1 MIGMPTQSERSNR
14 STIDTNSYQGRKS
27 VMTQQTESVAAERGR
42 RSVHRVRLALVGA
55 ALLVAAGSLLTAAAA
70 SATMTPEKCLASKSK
85 AWGNLR
91 KCEAAQAIRELKG
104 QSSDLAQCQAT
115 FEAKLAQ
122 IIAKA
127 TEAEIACRYRDGD
140 DGTVTDYDTGLQ
152 WEKKSGA
159 PGLGGLCLIDDVH
172 CVQDQYDWLGANLF
186 VNASADPVAPTAC
199 YFDRCDWRLPTSA
212 ELLSILDTSRV
223 GCADTTAC
231 IDPVFGSTNLGVYWT
246 ATTYANNTTLIWQVH
261 FGIGTDNAIIALPD
275 TDAFVRAVR
284 NAF

>member
-70 SATMTPEKCLASKSK
+70 SATMTPEKCLASKRK

-91 KCEAAQAIRELKG
+91 KCEAAQEIRQLKG

-127 TEAEIACRYRDGD
+127 TEAEIACRYRDG
-140 DGTVTDYDTGLQ
+140 
-152 WEKKSGA
+152 
-159 PGLGGLCLIDDVH
+159 
-172 CVQDQYDWLGANLF
+172 
-186 VNASADPVAPTAC
+186 ADPVAPTAC